1 MTDTVSAPPY
11 GMTVWHVDPTA
22 GVGAPA
28 AGSFRSDSVSLPTT
42 LAVDLEDTTG
52 QAFDFAAVTV
62 GDRLVLQQLRRA
74 THYWAFDVAALT
86 DHGTWWEIGTT
97 TIGSDNGVFTTGQ
110 DYLFLFRHAIDDTVV
125 GPPAQLV
132 PADELDALVLAIT
145 VALQGEVQSD
155 VDRDGAKVDR
165 AVRGAILYAG
175 RVVDIAVPPVFA
187 TAADVDPIVMGCL
200 VSLAAIALKRPGPAY
215 GLAGYEDAD
224 PSSRVALGA
233 IRADLEY
240 GLKQRWG
247 VA

>member
-1 MTDTVSAPPY
+1 
-11 GMTVWHVDPTA
+11 MTVWHVDPTV
-22 GVGAPA
+22 GIGAPA
-28 AGSFRSDSVSLPTT
+28 AGSFRTDSVSIPTI
-42 LAVDLEDTTG
+42 LAVSAVDKDAA
-52 QAFDFAAVTV
+52 AFDFGEVAA

-74 THYWAFDVAALT
+74 THFWAFDVAALT
-86 DHGTWWEIGTT
+86 DHDTWWEIPVTI
-97 TIGSDNGVFTTGQ
+97 IGSDNGVIAPAQ
-110 DYLFLFRHAIDDTVV
+110 DYLFLFRHAVPDGVV

-132 PADELDALVLAIT
+132 PADELDALVLAVT
-145 VALQGEVQSD
+145 VALQGEVAAD
-155 VDRDGAKVDR
+155 VDRDGAKIDR

-187 TAADVDPIVMGCL
+187 TAADVDPIVFGCL
-200 VSLAAIALKRPGPAY
+200 VSLSAIALKRPGSAY